1 LTHPTLDQLVAL
13 KRTGMAKARSEQLA
27 LPESQARRCAER
39 LGRLVERELTARRDR
54 RLPTRWRQATWRLR
68 ASLEAIDSRHPRG
81 LEKALRLRLAS
92 GHWSHERH
100 HGLITG
106 PTGSGT
112 TWLSGAL
119 GPQACRAGD
128 PGLSRRLPRLL
139 QELPMAQGDGRYPK
153 LLAALAK
160 TAFLIL
166 DDWGLAS
173 LRDEHRR
180 DILALLEDRH
190 GRGATMVTR
199 QFPGEHG

>member
-1 LTHPTLDQLVAL
+1 
-13 KRTGMAKARSEQLA
+13 MAKARSEQLA

-39 LGRLVERELTARRDR
+39 LGRLVERELTARSDR
-54 RLPTRWRQATWRLR
+54 RLTTRLRQATLRRR
-68 ASLEAIDSRHPRG
+68 ASLEEIDSRHPRG
-81 LEKALRLRLAS
+81 LEKARRLRRAS

-119 GPQACRAGD
+119 GHQACRAGD
-128 PGLSRRLPRLL
+128 TVLSRRLPRLL
-139 QELPMAQGDGRYPK
+139 QELPMAKGDGRYPK
-153 LLAALAK
+153 RMAALAK
-160 TAFLIL
+160 TAFLLL

-173 LRDEHRR
+173 LREEHRR

-190 GRGATMVTR
+190 GRGAPIVPS
-199 QFPGEHG
+199 QFPGAHG